1 MGIWLASSIP
11 GLGRSPGEQKGYP
24 LQHSCQDYSMN
35 WIVHGVAKS
44 LIQLS
49 EFHFHFQSKFHG
61 EKMTALAKSKSF
73 HGRVFSIYSCKCIL
87 HHFGK
92 GWNVLM
98 PSTKTTLLVIPCIS
112 STKHLSQNL
121 RYILE
126 KGNAAKSLSRVR
138 LCATP

>member
-11 GLGRSPGEQKGYP
+11 GLGRSPGEWKGYP
-24 LQHSCQDYSMN
+24 LQHSCQENSMN
-35 WIVHGVAKS
+35 WRVHGVAKS

-98 PSTKTTLLVIPCIS
+98 PSTRDYITCYSLYFFYWTSV
-112 STKHLSQNL
+112 TKLKIHIGE
-121 RYILE
+121 RE
-126 KGNAAKSLSRVR
+126 
-138 LCATP
+138 CC